1 MYVTT
6 WMTAK
11 TFFEV
16 FKLKTN
22 NYENS
27 RIRQMAE
34 DKQWCHRSWSEK
46 IMELIIDIKLKPL
59 FQMINNYFKLFDRL
73 VII

>member
-1 MYVTT
+1 
-6 WMTAK
+6 
-11 TFFEV
+11 
-16 FKLKTN
+16 
-22 NYENS
+22 
-27 RIRQMAE
+27 MAE